1 MEEEKHPLR
10 KYLNGHEH
18 RVHRNTDDK
27 DHPDRGSDANE
38 KFVISEE
45 KTILVVKCQRPW
57 LNCIQAVVF
66 CGRQNLQTM
75 QLNVWLRTF
84 VSKMLKKKHSSF

>member
-1 MEEEKHPLR
+1 MEEEKHSLR

-38 KFVISEE
+38 KFVIRQWRKDHPCHKVP
-45 KTILVVKCQRPW
+45 KTMAELYSSCSVLRKAE
-57 LNCIQAVVF
+57 LAN
-66 CGRQNLQTM
+66 NEM
-75 QLNVWLRTF
+75 NV
-84 VSKMLKKKHSSF
+84 